1 MSDEPRRPDEPEE
14 PHEKF
19 LRTFKE
25 TYDHLAPT
33 LDDIKRQPMGKA
45 LERAAEVVGVRKV
58 QDPELYAAA
67 ARCVERANLPDA
79 VQMVGMQLAMQMLT
93 DEGFGKDPDKREE
106 YVAAALSGGLSM
118 AAQGNPG
125 DAAPPHPME
134 WQETDS
140 GPRIAPQR
148 DVETGRAYSKYAA
161 ADEAVGRTRFR
172 EAVDDNGRPAFEFS
186 PLDES
191 DIDFDDWK
199 ESVNTLANSDIER
212 RDPHPQDGRPVY
224 RVTGPLARRLLD
236 EAKDEGNDTLG
247 GLSTTLNAGADNP
260 SFSMGPALG
269 GHFAEPTRRGEFKQP
284 TRWAGSPSWERA
296 WQESLQGWRYEI
308 RNDRWN
314 AYGFTGAL
322 SAGAFEKAHAL
333 AILPEQASVLPR
345 MSVDELV
352 DEAINAR
359 LPFDPLYIDFT
370 DEDGNCLSFD
380 ITDQLPADTVER
392 LHAIA
397 RERRGAL
404 DSDRILGHCAGVM
417 LWKEAGWGLRSSPGN
432 EEKTPLCGAVFT
444 VDNANTLAITGLWI
458 TSPEDRIAY
467 GRFTDTRM
475 PECQPLV
482 SHSVAMYGNWGDADD
497 ESTRQRR
504 ERGEHA
510 CIIPALRQ
518 DEREEGAP
526 AASRDM
532 EAFKGVLT
540 AAAMERAMAAIYLTQ
555 SANVELGETTHIHKR
570 DLKRAEKRGWPIA
583 LTVFVRVPRRRTQR
597 ASEGNGSARDYTH
610 RFDRI
615 GHYKH
620 VQKGPHVR
628 CRVCLNKDEKRSSCE
643 RCHGTGLDP
652 ALVKPCTRR
661 DETTGDLTCPH
672 GCRREWH
679 EPSVVG
685 PEDKPYVPKARRVIG
700 S

>member
-1 MSDEPRRPDEPEE
+1 MSDEPREPEGPE
-14 PHEKF
+14 PREPEGPHEKF

-33 LDDIKRQPMGKA
+33 LDDIKRQPVGKA
-45 LERAAEVVGVRKV
+45 IERAAEVVGVRKV
-58 QDPELYAAA
+58 QDPELYTAA
-67 ARCVERANLPDA
+67 ARCVEKANLPDA
-79 VQMVGMQLAMQMLT
+79 VHMVGMQLAMQMLT

-106 YVAAALSGGLSM
+106 YVATALSGGLSM
-118 AAQGNPG
+118 AARGNPG
-125 DAAPPHPME
+125 DAAPHPME

-148 DVETGRAYSKYAA
+148 DLESGRAYSKYAA

-236 EAKDEGNDTLG
+236 EAKQGDETLG
-247 GLSTTLNAGADNP
+247 GLSTTLNAGADP
-260 SFSMGPALG
+260 IVGPAIG
-269 GHFAEPTRRGEFKQP
+269 RHFAEPQRRGAFREP
-284 TRWAGSPSWERA
+284 TRFAGSPTWEAAWRA
-296 WQESLQGWRYEI
+296 ALHAWKHEI

-322 SAGAFEKAHAL
+322 TAGAFEAAHAL
-333 AILPEQASVLPR
+333 AILPEQASVLPT
-345 MSVDELV
+345 MPVDDLV
-352 DEAINAR
+352 DECIALD
-359 LPFDPLYIDFT
+359 LPFDPVYLDFT
-370 DEDGNCLSFD
+370 DEDGNCLAFD
-380 ITDQLPADTVER
+380 VTDQLPADSVE
-392 LHAIA
+392 AILDA
-397 RERRGAL
+397 VPHDRRGGL
-404 DSDRILGHCAGVM
+404 EDRIIHHVAGVM
-417 LWKEAGWGLRSSPGN
+417 LWQEAGWNVRKQLD
-432 EEKTPLCGAVFT
+432 EEPPLVGT
-444 VDNANTLAITGLWI
+444 VWGMLNDGTIEATGMWI
-458 TSPEDRIAY
+458 TSPNEELQD
-467 GRFTDTRM
+467 GRSENTQM

-482 SHSVAMYGNWGDADD
+482 SHSVSLYGRWDD
-497 ESTRQRR
+497 SEESEHRR
-504 ERGEHA
+504 RRGRHA
-510 CIIPALRQ
+510 AIIPALRQ
-518 DEREEGAP
+518 DERANELVEW
-526 AASRDM
+526 SFHL
-532 EAFKGVLT
+532 EALKGVVT
-540 AAAMERAMAAIYLTQ
+540 AAAMERAVASIYLTL
-555 SANVELGETTHIHKR
+555 SANVELGKVTLLKR
-570 DLKRAEKRGWPIA
+570 DRKRAEKRGWPIA
-583 LTVFVRVPRRRTQR
+583 DTVYVRVPRRRSAHQ
-597 ASEGNGSARDYTH
+597 SEGNGAVAHYTH

-628 CRVCLNKDEKRSSCE
+628 CRVCLNKEEKRSSCE
-643 RCHGTGLDP
+643 RCEGTGLDP

-661 DETTGDLTCPH
+661 DETTGKLTCPH

-679 EPSVVG
+679 PPSVVG